1 MELIRGL
8 QNINA
13 SHHGCVLTIGK
24 FDGVHLGHQA
34 VLRNLLEKAKSLN
47 LPSAVMVFEPQPE
60 ELFAPEQ
67 APARLSLLRDK
78 YNALKAIG
86 IDRLFCVRFSRTFSN
101 MSPKDFVQSLLVKQL
116 GVEFLVVGDD
126 FKFGHKRLGDYAFLK
141 QHSIVCGFD
150 LASTQS
156 FRLHDSR
163 ISSTAIREALAKSD
177 FTSVNVMLGRAFC
190 VSGKV
195 VHGEKNGR
203 KIGFPTANILLNRHK
218 SPVSGVF
225 ACRARTKD
233 AWYDAVV
240 NVGNRPTLNGTKIQL
255 EAHLFDFN
263 ADLYGQHIKV
273 DFVDKIRDEIKFA
286 NFAALQAQISL
297 DAKKARQIL
306 RDDTAKAVVI

>member
-8 QNINA
+8 QNIKAN
-13 SHHGCVLTIGK
+13 HHGCVLTIGK

-34 VLRNLLEKAKSLN
+34 VLRNLLDKAKSLN
-47 LPSAVMVFEPQPE
+47 LPAMVMVFEPQPE
-60 ELFAPEQ
+60 ELFAPEF

-86 IDRLFCVRFSRTFSN
+86 INRLLCVRFSRTFSN
-101 MSPKDFVQSLLVKQL
+101 MSPQDFIQSLLVEQL
-116 GVEFLVVGDD
+116 GVKFLVVGDD
-126 FKFGHKRLGDYAFLK
+126 FKFGHERRGDYDLLEK
-141 QHSIVCGFD
+141 QSAVSGFH

-156 FRLHDSR
+156 FRMHDSR

-177 FTSVNVMLGRAFC
+177 FSSVNYMLGRAFC

-218 SPVSGVF
+218 SPVRGVF

-263 ADLYGQHIKV
+263 GDLYGQHIKI
-273 DFVDKIRDEIKFA
+273 DFVGKIRDEIKFV
-286 NFAALQAQISL
+286 NFAALKTQINL
-297 DAKKARQIL
+297 DA
-306 RDDTAKAVVI
+306 AKAKQLLHEDTVKEDVI